1 EYSYQVGNPDLR
13 PVYVDDL
20 SLSAVLMYRYTVTL
34 GAQVQHDNISQ
45 LALVD
50 EADPTGRTLMYLH
63 KNLDNL
69 NQYYIQ
75 LIVPAQPTP
84 WWTINA
90 NLMGVWLRQRIAQ
103 GEPMDNSLTA
113 HGYMTNTF
121 TLPRGWIIDLT
132 GQFMTDAHVGNLTQ
146 KGTGY
151 ISLAV
156 KKRMLSDK
164 LTLSVGVNNLLD
176 VDKVVYAEGPGF
188 SKRLVEDNI
197 WVRSVNVALRYNFNA
212 GKAFQSRNVESGAA
226 DEALRIGNS
235 K

>member
-1 EYSYQVGNPDLR
+1 
-13 PVYVDDL
+13 
-20 SLSAVLMYRYTVTL
+20 
-34 GAQVQHDNISQ
+34 
-45 LALVD
+45 
-50 EADPTGRTLMYLH
+50 MYLH

-69 NQYYIQ
+69 SQYYVQ
-75 LIVPAQPTP
+75 LALPAQPTH

-103 GEPMDNSLTA
+103 GEPMDNSFTA
-113 HGYMTNTF
+113 QGYVANTF
-121 TLPRGWIIDLT
+121 TLPRGWIVDLT
-132 GQFMTDAHVGNLTQ
+132 GQFMTDAHVGNLIQ
-146 KGTGY
+146 KGSGN

-188 SKRLVEDNI
+188 NKRLVEDNI
-197 WVRSVNVALRYNFNA
+197 WVRSVNVSVRYNFNA

-226 DEALRIGNS
+226 DEALRIGNT